1 MPRSRLYY
9 VGFISIFSLFWFV
22 FKIGG
27 IANIME
33 AIASSVIDMSVC
45 IIALAITA
53 FILLPKFFYSQR
65 YRLFSFLFSATIF
78 LGGSAIILMQL
89 KLHGSSLSAYRAN
102 VARSNHY
109 FYWFWSD
116 LIFGS
121 YFLVFM
127 IATGGAA
134 IRFAFDRLQALN
146 HVKQLEKEKLQADL
160 DRLKNQ
166 INPHFLFNALNTIYY
181 KIDRA
186 NQPARDTLQQFSKML
201 RYQLYECEKPSI
213 EIEQELRFL
222 LSYIE
227 LQKDRMNENFRISYK
242 GFEEVSGLFIAPFL
256 LLPIVENCF
265 KHVSQL
271 PDRENDISIEC
282 RREKNTFLFMTSNSR
297 ADMNDQEPGG
307 IGLKNIQKQMELIY
321 PGLYQLDIR
330 RTPERFELTLQ
341 LELKVNGIP

>member
-9 VGFISIFSLFWFV
+9 IGFISIFSLFWLV

-27 IANIME
+27 IANIE
-33 AIASSVIDMSVC
+33 QAIASSAIDIAVC
-45 IIALAITA
+45 IMAMLITVY
-53 FILLPKFFYSQR
+53 ILLPKFFYIQR
-65 YRLFSFLFSATIF
+65 YGLFAFLFSGTIF
-78 LGGSAIILMQL
+78 IGGSIIILLQL
-89 KLHGSSLSAYRAN
+89 ELHGSSLSSYRAN

-146 HVKQLEKEKLQADL
+146 HVKQLEKEKLQTEL

-186 NQPARDTLQQFSKML
+186 NQPARETLQQFSKML
-201 RYQLYECEKPSI
+201 RYQLYECERPSI

-227 LQKDRMNENFRISYK
+227 LQKERMNDNYRIDYK
-242 GFEEVSGLFIAPFL
+242 GFEEVTGLFIAPFL

-265 KHVSQL
+265 KHVSQW

-282 RREKNTFLFMTSNSR
+282 RREKNTFLLRTSNSR
-297 ADMNDQEPGG
+297 VDMNGQEPGG

-321 PGLYQLDIR
+321 PGLYQLEIK

-341 LELKVNGIP
+341 LELIA

>member
-1 MPRSRLYY
+1 MPGSRLYY
-9 VGFISIFSLFWFV
+9 IGFISIFYLFWLV

-27 IANIME
+27 VANIE
-33 AIASSVIDMSVC
+33 QAIASSVIDIAVC
-45 IIALAITA
+45 IIAMLLTVY
-53 FILLPKFFYSQR
+53 ILLPKFFYTQR
-65 YRLFSFLFSATIF
+65 YGVFTSLFSGIIF
-78 LGGSAIILMQL
+78 IGGSIIILLQL
-89 KLHGSSLSAYRAN
+89 ELYGSSLSAYRVN

-146 HVKQLEKEKLQADL
+146 HVKQLEKEKLQTEL

-186 NQPARDTLQQFSKML
+186 NQPARETLQQFSKML
-201 RYQLYECEKPSI
+201 RYQLYECEGPSI
-213 EIEQELRFL
+213 KIEQELRFL

-227 LQKDRMNENFRISYK
+227 LQKERMNDNYRIDYK
-242 GFEEVSGLFIAPFL
+242 GFEEVTGLFIAPFL

-265 KHVSQL
+265 KHVSQW
-271 PDRENDISIEC
+271 PDRGNDISIEC
-282 RREKNTFLFMTSNSR
+282 CRKENTFLFRTSNSR
-297 ADMNDQEPGG
+297 VDMNGQESGG

-321 PGLYQLDIR
+321 PGLYQLEIKQ
-330 RTPERFELTLQ
+330 TPERFELTLQ
-341 LELKVNGIP
+341 LELVMSRI

>member
-9 VGFISIFSLFWFV
+9 IGFISIFSLFWVV

-27 IANIME
+27 IANIGE
-33 AIASSVIDMSVC
+33 AVASSAIDMAVC
-45 IIALAITA
+45 IIALVITV
-53 FILLPKFFYSQR
+53 FILLPEFFYTQR
-65 YRLFSFLFSATIF
+65 YRLFSVLFSGIIL
-78 LGGSAIILMQL
+78 LGGSAIILLQL
-89 KLHGSSLSAYRAN
+89 ALHGSSLSAYRAN

-134 IRFAFDRLQALN
+134 IRFAFDRLQTLN
-146 HVKQLEKEKLQADL
+146 HVKQLEKEKLQTEL

-181 KIDRA
+181 KIDRT

-201 RYQLYECEKPSI
+201 RYQLYECEKPTI

-227 LQKDRMNENFRISYK
+227 LQKDRMNDNFRISYK
-242 GFEEVSGLFIAPFL
+242 GFEEVTGLLIAPFL

-282 RREKNTFLFMTSNSR
+282 RCEKNTFLFTTSNSR
-297 ADMNDQEPGG
+297 VDMDGQEPGG

-321 PGLYQLDIR
+321 PGLYHMDIK

-341 LELKVNGIP
+341 MELEANGIR

>member
-9 VGFISIFSLFWFV
+9 TAFILIFSLFWLL

-27 IANIME
+27 IADIQRAAE
-33 AIASSVIDMSVC
+33 SAAIDMSVC
-45 IIALAITA
+45 IGAMLLTVSVLVPRLFNTHRYRVFAVGYLLLIFICGSLI
-53 FILLPKFFYSQR
+53 ILL
-65 YRLFSFLFSATIF
+65 
-78 LGGSAIILMQL
+78 QL
-89 KLHGSSLSAYRAN
+89 KLQGSSLTAYQHN

-134 IRFAFDRLQALN
+134 IRFAFDRLHALN
-146 HVKQLEKEKLQADL
+146 HVKHLEKEKLQAEL

-186 NQPARDTLQQFSKML
+186 NQPARETLQQFSKML
-201 RYQLYECEKPSI
+201 RYQLYECEKPTI

-227 LQKDRMNENFRISYK
+227 LQKERMNDNYRLEYK
-242 GFEEVSGLFIAPFL
+242 GLDKVSGLFIAPFL

-265 KHVSQL
+265 KHVSQWA
-271 PDRENDISIEC
+271 DRENDISIQC
-282 RREKNTFLFMTSNSR
+282 FCQKKNFLFKTSNSS
-297 ADMNDQEPGG
+297 APFNGQQPGG
-307 IGLKNIQKQMELIY
+307 IGLKNIQKQLELLY
-321 PGLYQLDIR
+321 PGLHQLVIEQGHD
-330 RTPERFELTLQ
+330 RFELTLQ
-341 LELKVNGIP
+341 LELT